1 LDVFF
6 NAQQDPTPIASLA
19 RGTELTILE
28 TKGEWRLVRFADPQ
42 WGQRAGYIPCAA
54 TAK

>member
-6 NAQQDPTPIASLA
+6 NAEDDPMPIASLP
-19 RGTELTILE
+19 RGTELTVLE

-42 WGQRAGYIPCAA
+42 WGQRAGYIPCALPA
-54 TAK
+54 R